1 LNAGQTTNFVY
12 KVKGLKLGH
21 IAKINGIDTRTKLN
35 DRMKAI
41 SDFGDQLVYSNM
53 ENSMFNENL
62 IMIDSQMPAI
72 VSEMLAGFYS
82 GIASDC
88 IGLTKH
94 VSDKNPLSRSIKFYR
109 HKVKE
114 MLCAIALGMKPATEW
129 DGTDEAS
136 GGYIIVKTNGDV
148 LAYHIYNR
156 DAFRDYLLTNTKFEK
171 ASTTKHNYGTLYEHD
186 SEVYIKLNL
195 QIRFV

>member
-1 LNAGQTTNFVY
+1 MWQFRRYRRAC
-12 KVKGLKLGH
+12 
-21 IAKINGIDTRTKLN
+21 
-35 DRMKAI
+35 
-41 SDFGDQLVYSNM
+41 
-53 ENSMFNENL
+53 
-62 IMIDSQMPAI
+62 PAE
-72 VSEMLAGFYS
+72 VHS

-94 VSDKNPLSRSIKFYR
+94 VSDKNPLSRSTRFYR

-148 LAYHIYNR
+148 LAYHVYNR

-171 ASTTKHNYGTLYEHD
+171 ASTTRHDYGTLYEHD
-186 SEVYIKLNL
+186 GEVYIKLNL